1 MVSCVKYLIMY
12 VQYNIT
18 TCNVAIIFYEEHFK
32 KVFNFMLYFCF
43 TKYRQRQHSTVE
55 SPSFSKNG
63 TINLSS
69 NMIPSEEKRQG
80 TFFDKI

>member
-1 MVSCVKYLIMY
+1 
-12 VQYNIT
+12 
-18 TCNVAIIFYEEHFK
+18 
-32 KVFNFMLYFCF
+32 MLYFCF